1 MHLPIIASSLTKITG
16 ALENASQNATSVAT
30 IRNILNISKL
40 NTNPSMQR
48 RCLTRDGGKFK
59 IILCMWYYLGLFAKI
74 LNSPP
79 SPSPCWEIWQIDPN
93 GTTNIIL
100 LGNHLCHHSEVLLAY
115 LRDNVGKCRT
125 NIKFPTLS
133 PHTRRMGSPPGCH
146 LPALKRREFY

>member
-59 IILCMWYYLGLFAKI
+59 IILCMWYYLGLFAKF
-74 LNSPP
+74 P
-79 SPSPCWEIWQIDPN
+79 SRGKGEGDGGRGLFRN
-93 GTTNIIL
+93 
-100 LGNHLCHHSEVLLAY
+100 LAN
-115 LRDNVGKCRT
+115 RPK
-125 NIKFPTLS
+125 
-133 PHTRRMGSPPGCH
+133 
-146 LPALKRREFY
+146 